1 MSKHLELAQSYRNDT
16 NIHYNCAQS
25 VLMAFKD
32 VTGLSDE
39 ASFKVAADFGGGLKH
54 GNTCGAITGGLMV
67 LGFLGYEDH
76 ETVAKLF
83 DLVAN
88 EHDGCTDCA
97 DLIRINSE
105 KGLPKKPHCDKL
117 VYDVVEFIDKLIEA
131 KA

>member
-1 MSKHLELAQSYRNDT
+1 MSKHLELAKQFRNDT

-25 VLMAFKD
+25 VLMSFKD
-32 VTGLSDE
+32 VTGLQDE
-39 ASFKVAADFGGGLKH
+39 AAFKVAADFGGGLKH

-67 LGFLGYEDH
+67 LGFLGFEDH

-83 DLVAN
+83 DVVSSTN
-88 EHDGCTDCA
+88 DGYTDCK
-97 DLIRINSE
+97 DLIRINQE

-117 VYDVVEFIDKLIEA
+117 VYDVVEFIDMLIEQ